1 MINWM
6 ILCVALAVITVVAFV
21 LECRESPGWT
31 LAVGVI
37 SAVGAG
43 VILMRCPLMRI
54 SNNSDCSVFAQ
65 QKAYIESHIAENAVE
80 DAALTAKKVELN
92 DWLFKAQYS
101 KARYGSWSL
110 YPDTVMDLEPI
121 E

>member
-6 ILCVALAVITVVAFV
+6 ILGVALAVISVVAFV
-21 LECRESPGWT
+21 LEGREFYGWT
-31 LAVGVI
+31 LFMGLIAAV
-37 SAVGAG
+37 AAA
-43 VILMRCPLMRI
+43 VILIYCPVVRV
-54 SNNSDCSVFAQ
+54 SNNSECGVFAQ

-80 DAALTAKKVELN
+80 DAALTTKKIELN

-110 YPDTVMDLEPI
+110 YPDTVMELEPI

>member
-6 ILCVALAVITVVAFV
+6 ILCAALAVISVVAFV
-21 LECRESPGWT
+21 LEYRKSYVWT
-31 LAVGVI
+31 LVIGFVTAV
-37 SAVGAG
+37 AAA
-43 VILMRCPLMRI
+43 VILLCCPIVRI
-54 SNNSDCSVFAQ
+54 SINSDCSVFAQ

-80 DAALTAKKVELN
+80 DAALTAKKIELN

-110 YPDTVMDLEPI
+110 YPDAVMDLEPI

>member
-1 MINWM
+1 MINWI
-6 ILCVALAVITVVAFV
+6 ILGVALVVVCVVAFV
-21 LECRESPGWT
+21 LECRESYGWT

-37 SAVGAG
+37 SAAGAG
-43 VILMRCPLMRI
+43 VILMCCPIMRI

-101 KARYGSWSL
+101 KAHYGSWSL

>member
-1 MINWM
+1 MVNWI
-6 ILCVALAVITVVAFV
+6 ILGVALVVVCVVAFV
-21 LECRESPGWT
+21 LECRESYGWT
-31 LAVGVI
+31 ILIGAVT
-37 SAVGAG
+37 AVAAA
-43 VILMRCPLMRI
+43 VILLCCPIARI

-80 DAALTAKKVELN
+80 DAALTAKKIELN
-92 DWLFKAQYS
+92 DWLFEAQYS

-110 YPDTVMDLEPI
+110 YPDAVMDLEPI

>member
-1 MINWM
+1 MINWI
-6 ILCVALAVITVVAFV
+6 ILGVALVVVCVVAFV
-21 LECRESPGWT
+21 LECREFYGWT
-31 LAVGVI
+31 LVIGVVTAV
-37 SAVGAG
+37 AAG
-43 VILMRCPLMRI
+43 VILMCCPIMRI

-92 DWLFKAQYS
+92 DWLFAAQYS

>member
-6 ILCVALAVITVVAFV
+6 ILGVALVVVCVVAFV
-21 LECRESPGWT
+21 LECRESYGWT
-31 LAVGVI
+31 LVIGVVSGAV
-37 SAVGAG
+37 AV
-43 VILMRCPLMRI
+43 VILLACPIARI
-54 SNNSDCSVFAQ
+54 SHNSDCSVFAQ

-80 DAALTAKKVELN
+80 DAALTAKKIELN
-92 DWLFKAQYS
+92 DWLFVAQYS

-110 YPDTVMDLEPI
+110 YPDAVMDLEPI

>member
-1 MINWM
+1 MINWI
-6 ILCVALAVITVVAFV
+6 ILGVALVVVCVVAFV
-21 LECRESPGWT
+21 LECREFYGWT
-31 LAVGVI
+31 LLIGVV
-37 SAVGAG
+37 SAVVAA
-43 VILMRCPLMRI
+43 VILLVCPIARI
-54 SNNSDCSVFAQ
+54 SNNSNCSVFAQ

-92 DWLFKAQYS
+92 DWLFAAQYS

-110 YPDTVMDLEPI
+110 YPDTVMGLEPI

>member
-6 ILCVALAVITVVAFV
+6 ILGVALAVISVVAFV
-21 LECRESPGWT
+21 LECREFYGWT
-31 LAVGVI
+31 LFMGLIAAV
-37 SAVGAG
+37 AAA
-43 VILMRCPLMRI
+43 VILICCPVVRV
-54 SNNSDCSVFAQ
+54 SNNSECGVFAQ

-80 DAALTAKKVELN
+80 DAALTAKKIELN
-92 DWLFKAQYS
+92 EWLFAAQYS

-110 YPDTVMDLEPI
+110 YPDAVMGLEPI

>member
-1 MINWM
+1 MINWI
-6 ILCVALAVITVVAFV
+6 ILGVALAVISVVAFV
-21 LECRESPGWT
+21 LECREYYGWT
-31 LAVGVI
+31 LLIGVVTSI
-37 SAVGAG
+37 GAG
-43 VILMRCPLMRI
+43 VTLMCCPIMLI
-54 SNNSDCSVFAQ
+54 SNSSDCSVFAQ

-80 DAALTAKKVELN
+80 DAALTAKKIELN
-92 DWLFKAQYS
+92 DWLFESQYS

>member
-1 MINWM
+1 MINWI
-6 ILCVALAVITVVAFV
+6 ILGVALVVVCVVAFV
-21 LECRESPGWT
+21 LEYRKFYGWT
-31 LAVGVI
+31 FVIGFATAVV
-37 SAVGAG
+37 AG
-43 VILMRCPLMRI
+43 VILLVCPLARI
-54 SNNSDCSVFAQ
+54 SINSGCSVFAQ

-80 DAALTAKKVELN
+80 DAALTAKKVEMN

-101 KARYGSWSL
+101 KAHYGSWSL

>member
-6 ILCVALAVITVVAFV
+6 ILGVALAAISIVSFV
-21 LECRESPGWT
+21 LECREFYGWT
-31 LAVGVI
+31 LFVGVI
-37 SAVGAG
+37 AAVASAV
-43 VILMRCPLMRI
+43 ILICCPIARV
-54 SNNSDCSVFAQ
+54 SNKSECGVFAQ
-65 QKAYIESHIAENAVE
+65 QKAYIESHVAESAIE
-80 DAALTAKKVELN
+80 DAALTTKKIELN

-121 E
+121 D

>member
-6 ILCVALAVITVVAFV
+6 ILCVVLVVICVVAFV
-21 LECRESPGWT
+21 LECRELYGWT
-31 LAVGVI
+31 LAVGVV
-37 SAVGAG
+37 SAIAAA
-43 VILMRCPLMRI
+43 VILLWCPLARI

-80 DAALTAKKVELN
+80 DAALTTKKIEMN
-92 DWLFKAQYS
+92 DWLFEAQYS

-110 YPDTVMDLEPI
+110 YPDAVMDLEPI
-121 E
+121 D